1 MGGENMPA
9 DDKNPQWRHQIILTD
24 REEMLV
30 EGVLGLGSFDEREIA
45 MDTEQG
51 SLLIKG
57 EELNIKQLNLDKG
70 SVLIDGLIKVI
81 SYDDESRSKK
91 GLLGRLLK

>member
-1 MGGENMPA
+1 MPA
-9 DDKNPQWRHQIILTD
+9 DDKNPQWHHQIIVTD

-30 EGVLGLGSFDEREIA
+30 EGVLNLGSFDEQEIV
-45 MDTEQG
+45 MESEQG
-51 SLLIKG
+51 SLLIRG
-57 EELNIKQLNLDKG
+57 EGLNIKQLNLDKG
-70 SVLIDGLIKVI
+70 SVAIEGLIKTI

>member
-1 MGGENMPA
+1 MPA

-24 REEMLV
+24 REEMLI
-30 EGVLGLGSFDEREIA
+30 EGILGLGSFDEQEIT
-45 MDTEQG
+45 METEQG

-57 EELNIKQLNLDKG
+57 QELNIKQLNLDRG
-70 SVLIDGLIKVI
+70 SVVIEGLIKLI
-81 SYDDESRSKK
+81 SYDDESRNKK

>member
-1 MGGENMPA
+1 MPA

-30 EGVLGLGSFDEREIA
+30 EGVLALGSFDEREIS

-57 EELNIKQLNLDKG
+57 EELNIKQLNLDQG
-70 SVLIDGLIKVI
+70 NVVIDGLIRLI
-81 SYDDESRSKK
+81 SYDDESRNKK
-91 GLLGRLLK
+91 GLLDRLLK

>member
-1 MGGENMPA
+1 MPT
-9 DDKNPQWRHQIILTD
+9 DDKNLQWRHQIILTD

-30 EGVLGLGSFDEREIA
+30 EGVIALGSFDEREIS

-70 SVLIDGLIKVI
+70 SVVIEGLIRLI
-81 SYDDESRSKK
+81 SYDDESRNKK
-91 GLLGRLLK
+91 GLLDRLLK

>member
-1 MGGENMPA
+1 MPA

-30 EGVLGLGSFDEREIA
+30 EGVLNLGSFDEQEIA
-45 MDTEQG
+45 METEHG
-51 SLLIKG
+51 ALLIKG
-57 EELNIKQLNLDKG
+57 QELNIKQLNLDKG
-70 SVLIDGLIKVI
+70 SVVIEGLIRYI